1 MIIENLSPSAYQK
14 RKKEKEEEQTPIIF
28 EHGATLVS
36 KSNQPI
42 RSNECIL
49 K

>member
-14 RKKEKEEEQTPIIF
+14 KEEQEQTPMMF
-28 EHGATLVS
+28 EHEATLVS